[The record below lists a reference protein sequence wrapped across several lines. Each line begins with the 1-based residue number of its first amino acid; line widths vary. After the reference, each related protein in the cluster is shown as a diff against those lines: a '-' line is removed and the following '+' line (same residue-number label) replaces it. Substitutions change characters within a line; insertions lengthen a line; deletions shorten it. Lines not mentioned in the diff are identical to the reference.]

1 MSRCQT
7 RCHDLDSINN
17 YLFSEP
23 SAYDPIGY
31 VLHQLALLLA
41 IDPHPAKEKSIGL
54 SIRQLI
60 VFNLLKNKTD
70 INRDQ
75 NLISK
80 YRRSGAI
87 LHRAAQRD

>member
-54 SIRQLI
+54 SIRQ
-60 VFNLLKNKTD
+60 F
-70 INRDQ
+70 INQ
-75 NLISK
+75 SIIIQLCFCAHFPLSF
-80 YRRSGAI
+80 
-87 LHRAAQRD
+87 